1 MKVFKGIFLILFL
14 VAAVGGGYLLGTQ
27 RQSSHDHDAAA
38 PAETAAKQQYTCGM
52 HPFIIRD
59 EPGLCPICSMELTPL
74 KPGTGGAPPAEAT
87 AARQWRSPMD
97 PTYIRDAPG
106 KDYMGHD
113 LVSVSDDGSDAGKI
127 IIDPVTAQ
135 NMGVRTEPVVRRK
148 MVKTVRTVGL
158 MTYVE
163 GRQFS
168 INSKIDGWIEKL
180 FVNQEGQT
188 IKKGQPLM
196 AIYSPELVA
205 AQQEFLLALRNS
217 RRLAG
222 NPVAEVADS
231 SARLLEAAR
240 TRLTYWDISLGQIE
254 AIEKSGK
261 ITKSLTLFS
270 PQSGVVTKKKAL
282 EGMRIM
288 AGEELLQVS
297 DLSVIWINADI
308 FEYEMPW
315 VKVGQTA
322 TVELPFAAGQV
333 FSGKITYI
341 YPYLNSETRTAK
353 ARIELV
359 NPGLELK
366 PDMYA
371 NIKIDAGTV
380 TGALA
385 IPGNAI
391 LRSGKGQTV
400 FVAEGEGR
408 FSPRQV
414 TSGLTD
420 DSGFVQILSGLKE
433 GDNVVVSA
441 QFMLDS
447 ESTLREVVRK
457 MIAPTADSAAPGGP
471 PSEAGSPTAPKAGA
485 ADLDGL
491 FK

>member
-1 MKVFKGIFLILFL
+1 
-14 VAAVGGGYLLGTQ
+14 
-27 RQSSHDHDAAA
+27 
-38 PAETAAKQQYTCGM
+38 
-52 HPFIIRD
+52 
-59 EPGLCPICSMELTPL
+59 
-74 KPGTGGAPPAEAT
+74 
-87 AARQWRSPMD
+87 
-97 PTYIRDAPG
+97 
-106 KDYMGHD
+106 
-113 LVSVSDDGSDAGKI
+113 
-127 IIDPVTAQ
+127 
-135 NMGVRTEPVVRRK
+135 MGVRTEPVVRRK
-148 MVKTVRTVGL
+148 LVKTVRTVGL

-180 FVNQEGQT
+180 FVNQEGQM

-231 SARLLEAAR
+231 AVRLLEAAR
-240 TRLTYWDISLGQIE
+240 TRLTYWDISPGQIE
-254 AIEKSGK
+254 TIEKSGQ
-261 ITKSLTLFS
+261 ITKTLTLFS

-322 TVELPFAAGQV
+322 TVELPFAAGQT
-333 FSGKITYI
+333 FTGKITYI

-359 NPGLELK
+359 NTGLELK

-371 NIKIDAGTV
+371 NIKIDAGKV
-380 TGALA
+380 TDALA

-400 FVAEGEGR
+400 FVAESEGR

-414 TSGLTD
+414 TSGITD
-420 DSGFVQILSGLKE
+420 DSGFVQILSGLEE
-433 GDNVVVSA
+433 GEKVVVSA

-457 MIAPTADSAAPGGP
+457 MIAPAADPAVPGGP
-471 PSEAGSPTAPKAGA
+471 PSGA
-485 ADLDGL
+485 KNLDDL

>member
-1 MKVFKGIFLILFL
+1 
-14 VAAVGGGYLLGTQ
+14 
-27 RQSSHDHDAAA
+27 
-38 PAETAAKQQYTCGM
+38 
-52 HPFIIRD
+52 
-59 EPGLCPICSMELTPL
+59 
-74 KPGTGGAPPAEAT
+74 
-87 AARQWRSPMD
+87 
-97 PTYIRDAPG
+97 
-106 KDYMGHD
+106 
-113 LVSVSDDGSDAGKI
+113 
-127 IIDPVTAQ
+127 
-135 NMGVRTEPVVRRK
+135 
-148 MVKTVRTVGL
+148 
-158 MTYVE
+158 
-163 GRQFS
+163 
-168 INSKIDGWIEKL
+168 
-180 FVNQEGQT
+180 
-188 IKKGQPLM
+188 
-196 AIYSPELVA
+196 
-205 AQQEFLLALRNS
+205 
-217 RRLAG
+217 
-222 NPVAEVADS
+222 
-231 SARLLEAAR
+231 
-240 TRLTYWDISLGQIE
+240 
-254 AIEKSGK
+254 
-261 ITKSLTLFS
+261 
-270 PQSGVVTKKKAL
+270 
-282 EGMRIM
+282 M

-380 TGALA
+380 SDALA

-400 FVAEGEGR
+400 FVAESEGR

-414 TSGLTD
+414 TSGIID

-433 GDNVVVSA
+433 GEKVVVSA

-457 MIAPTADSAAPGGP
+457 MIAPTADPAVLGGP
-471 PSEAGSPTAPKAGA
+471 APNEARNPSAKKAGTEN
-485 ADLDGL
+485 LDDL